1 MREAKRQN
9 VTYRPHAIK
18 CLGLVVSS
26 REDLGLFDT
35 MCDLIGSVF
44 INIVDTENDDNMD
57 VDNGAGAGDRDS

>member
-26 REDLGLFDT
+26 REDLGLFDA
-35 MCDLIGSVF
+35 MCDVIKPVF
-44 INIVDTENDDNMD
+44 TDIVDTASDDSMD
-57 VDNGAGAGDRDS
+57 VDNGVGAGDKDS